1 VRRRAA
7 GQAAV
12 ELLAALPIVLAAG
25 LVAWL
30 LVGVL
35 WAGIRAEEDIRR
47 QALEARPG
55 AGWVTVTSRAPV
67 PPLAPSLAGLEVRA
81 RGAVRAP

>member
-1 VRRRAA
+1 MRRRAG

-12 ELLAALPIVLAAG
+12 ELLAAVPIVLAAG
-25 LVAWL
+25 FVAWL
-30 LVGVL
+30 LIAVL
-35 WAGIRAEEDIRR
+35 WAGMRAEEDLLR

-55 AGWVTVTSRAPV
+55 AGWVTVTSSAPV